1 MYLTRNGG
9 RSWVSL
15 SPKTLGSQDMGWTSS
30 PGARE
35 LAISFADGGQ
45 NALIIPKWASAA
57 RWVKQHVHGHIVIS
71 TDAGRTWSSE
81 PFVPGKSPG
90 AISFLN
96 GRRGFVLGFTA
107 ASHHDPRASLY
118 ETRDGARTWT
128 RVAAVPF
135 TGMLSFANARYGL
148 GGGQQPGAGLVDGA
162 AIYRTSDG
170 GRSWKRTPL
179 CGMHGPA
186 CGSPYL
192 FPSGRGVV
200 LATAGTQQSDGAPT
214 RVEVY
219 TTRNNGVSW
228 TKHILPDTPR
238 LTSDQEYIPFSAPDA
253 NDLFAWVTPYLYAS
267 HDGGRSWSRYAE
279 PVLNPLG
286 LQPVF
291 TNIAFA
297 NARYGW
303 YSTLSVF
310 AYTTDGGRH
319 WTKFRQTR

>member
-1 MYLTRNGG
+1 MYVTRNGG
-9 RSWVSL
+9 RSWAFV
-15 SPKTLGSQDMGWTSS
+15 SPKTLGSQDAGWTSS
-30 PGARE
+30 PGPRE

-45 NALIIPKWASAA
+45 LTIPKGAPAA
-57 RWVKQHVHGHIVIS
+57 RWVAQHVHGHVVI
-71 TDAGRTWSSE
+71 TTNAGRTWSYHA
-81 PFVPGKSPG
+81 FVPRKSPG

-96 GRRGFVLGFTA
+96 DRRGFALGYTA

-118 ETRDGARTWT
+118 ETDDGARTWT
-128 RVAAVPF
+128 RVAAAPF
-135 TGMLSFANARYGL
+135 AGMLSFANARDGL
-148 GGGQQPGAGLVDGA
+148 GGGWGFGAGLVDSA

-179 CGMHGPA
+179 CGMYGPTCEA
-186 CGSPYL
+186 PYL
-192 FPSGRGVV
+192 FRSGRGVV
-200 LATAGTQQSDGAPT
+200 PVTVSDPTTSRIT

-219 TTRNNGVSW
+219 TTRNNGISW

-238 LTSDQEYIPFSAPDA
+238 LTSDQSYIPFSAPNA
-253 NDLFAWVTPYLYAS
+253 NDLFAWVSPYLYAS
-267 HDGGRSWSRYAE
+267 HDGGTTWSRYAE
-279 PVLNPLG
+279 PELNPPG

-291 TNIAFA
+291 GNIAFA
-297 NARYGW
+297 SRSYGW